1 MDPTIRLATERDA
14 AAVAAIYAPIVA
26 ETHVSFETEPPSTA
40 EMADRIR
47 GTVERRPWLVCEV
60 DGEIAGYAYAAP
72 RSDRPAY
79 QWGVDTSVYVD
90 EEWRG
95 RGVARGLYTSLLEL
109 LELQGY
115 YAAYA
120 VIALPNR
127 ASVALHE
134 SFGFERVALY
144 ERAGFKNGAW
154 HDVGH
159 WETTLRARESAP
171 SPPTPV
177 EAVRGSEDWENAIEM
192 GASAARR

>member
-1 MDPTIRLATERDA
+1 MDPTIRLAAERDA
-14 AAVAAIYAPIVA
+14 AAAAAIYAPIV
-26 ETHVSFETEPPSTA
+26 EGTHVSFETDPPSA
-40 EMADRIR
+40 DEMADRIR
-47 GTVERRPWLVCEV
+47 ETTERRPWLVCEV
-60 DGEIAGYAYAAP
+60 DGEVAGYAYAAA

-90 EEWRG
+90 EAWRE
-95 RGVARGLYTSLLEL
+95 RGIARGLYTSLLEL
-109 LELQGY
+109 LAVQGY

-120 VIALPNR
+120 VIALPNPE
-127 ASVALHE
+127 SVALHE

-159 WETTLRARESAP
+159 WETTLRAREAAP

-177 EAVRGSEDWENAIEM
+177 AEVRGSEAWESAI
-192 GASAARR
+192 GAGESAVR